1 MEHCI
6 LSQGNLG
13 NFYKQVISI
22 YKSGSSSTQ
31 KQVFHW
37 KILGPS
43 TFFQGIPFPFSN
55 AAALGVDLGPS
66 KVDNLEPLGGLGDFM
81 EVG

>member
-6 LSQGNLG
+6 LSQG

-31 KQVFHW
+31 KQVFDW

-81 EVG
+81 EV